1 MNPLDF
7 EADMTRGLP
16 PLSPPSPADAGILL
30 GNADLTTDRTQS
42 MEKSNLPPLPY
53 SITKNW
59 PSGGTYVVDA
69 YGQSIA
75 FFPQHASGNDHR
87 ALANLFLQIR
97 ELAAIVETFDAYM
110 GHAGEDAEQGSL
122 NPVRAL
128 RWRAQQ
134 ALRLATEG
142 Q

>member
-30 GNADLTTDRTQS
+30 GNADLTTEHAPS
-42 MEKSNLPPLPY
+42 MRHTLPPTPW
-53 SITKNW
+53 SIDTKW
-59 PSGGTYVVDA
+59 AGHGTAVVDA
-69 YGQSIA
+69 SGECIA
-75 FFPQHASGNDHR
+75 FFPQHESGKDHR
-87 ALANLFLQIR
+87 GLALFFIQTH
-97 ELAAIVETFDAYM
+97 ELASIVETFDAYM
-110 GHAGEDAEQGSL
+110 GHAGEDAEQDSL
-122 NPVRAL
+122 NPIKSL

-134 ALRLATEG
+134 VLRLATEG